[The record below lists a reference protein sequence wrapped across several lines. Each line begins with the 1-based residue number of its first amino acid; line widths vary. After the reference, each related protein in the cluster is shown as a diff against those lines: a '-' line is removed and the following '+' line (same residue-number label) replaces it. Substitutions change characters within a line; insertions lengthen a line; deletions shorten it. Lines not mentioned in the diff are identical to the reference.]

1 MIAATRPLQ
10 RPPDAKLL
18 AIESD
23 GSLRHLARAELPGLL
38 DPGDLLVAND
48 AATIPASLHG
58 VHAPSGAAIEVRLAG
73 RGFITTEDRRFVAV
87 LFGEGDYRTPTE
99 HRPAPP
105 AVRPH
110 DRLRLGP
117 LGARVLDVLD
127 HPRLVQLEFDGTPDR
142 MWAGIAGHGRPI
154 QYAHLPEPLAL
165 WDAWTRIAARPVA
178 FEAPSAGFLL
188 DWSMLRGLRQ
198 RGVRFATLTHAA
210 GISSTGD
217 PELDR
222 RFPLD
227 EPYHIPESAARAIL
241 QTRERGG
248 RVVAVGT
255 STTRALE
262 SAAAAASPIRAG
274 DGLARLRIGPETRLR
289 VVDAIVTGVHEPG
302 TSHYELL
309 GAFAAEEVLARAG
322 VALEAQGYRS
332 HEYGD
337 SVFLPSRA
345 CAGSARR
352 AA

>member
-18 AIESD
+18 AIGPD
-23 GSLRHLARAELPGLL
+23 GSLRHLPRAELPELL
-38 DPGDLLVAND
+38 EPGDVLVAND
-48 AATIPASLHG
+48 AATIPASLRG
-58 VHAPSGAAIEVRLAG
+58 VHEPSGATIEVRLAG
-73 RGFITTEDRRFVAV
+73 RASLAREDLRFIGV

-105 AVRPH
+105 IVRAH

-117 LGARVLDVLD
+117 LHAWVRELLE
-127 HPRLVQLEFDGTPDR
+127 HPRLLHLEFDGTPDR
-142 MWAGIAGHGRPI
+142 VWAAIAEHGRPI

-165 WDAWTRIAARPVA
+165 WEVWTSIAAAPVA

-188 DWSMLRGLRQ
+188 DWSMLRRLRE
-198 RGVRFATLTHAA
+198 RGIRFVTLTHAA
-210 GISSTGD
+210 GLSSTGD

-227 EPYHIPESAARAIL
+227 EAYHIPESTARAIRHA
-241 QTRERGG
+241 RECCR

-255 STTRALE
+255 SATRALE
-262 SAAAAASPIRAG
+262 SAAASPIRAG
-274 DGLARLRIGPETRLR
+274 DGVARLRLGPETRLR
-289 VVDAIVTGVHEPG
+289 VVDTIVTGVHEPG
-302 TSHYELL
+302 TSHHELL
-309 GAFAAEEVLARAG
+309 RAFATDEVLVRAG

-337 SVFLPSRA
+337 SMLIHSRA
-345 CAGSARR
+345 GAGIARCAA
-352 AA
+352 